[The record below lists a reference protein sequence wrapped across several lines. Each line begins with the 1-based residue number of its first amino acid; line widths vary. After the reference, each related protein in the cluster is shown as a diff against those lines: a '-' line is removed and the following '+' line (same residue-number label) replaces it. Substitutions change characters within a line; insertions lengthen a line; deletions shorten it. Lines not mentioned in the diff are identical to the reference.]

1 MRWPKRLKP
10 KESCMPPYVLAIPL
24 ILVLA
29 TAAGSTLADDRPSVP
44 AVNNSAISGVQN
56 MGSPEDV
63 DAIKRAI
70 VEMTEGFNKHD
81 AVAATRMYTPD
92 ADFVSVRG
100 EMGIG
105 RDRAEKSLDSIFKT
119 RAKNATL
126 KTEDV
131 KIRFIRPDVAIVH
144 VTNELSGLVT
154 SDGQTPPPHKELS
167 MRVFVKNGG
176 QWQVAAFHNTMIRPF
191 EAPLADKP
199 NR

>member
-1 MRWPKRLKP
+1 
-10 KESCMPPYVLAIPL
+10 MPSYMLAIPL

-29 TAAGSTLADDRPSVP
+29 TAAGSTVADERPDVSG
-44 AVNNSAISGVQN
+44 VNNSVIGDTQN
-56 MGSPEDV
+56 IGSPEDV
-63 DAIKRAI
+63 DAIKKVI

-81 AVAATRMYTPD
+81 AIAATRMYTPD

-105 RDRAEKSLDSIFKT
+105 RDRAEKGLDSIFKT

-126 KTEDV
+126 ITENV
-131 KIRFIRPDVAIVH
+131 KIRFIRPDVAIAH

-154 SDGQTPPPHKELS
+154 PDGQTPPPHKELS

-176 QWQVAAFHNTMIRPF
+176 QWRVAAFHNTMIRPF
-191 EAPLADKP
+191 
-199 NR
+199 